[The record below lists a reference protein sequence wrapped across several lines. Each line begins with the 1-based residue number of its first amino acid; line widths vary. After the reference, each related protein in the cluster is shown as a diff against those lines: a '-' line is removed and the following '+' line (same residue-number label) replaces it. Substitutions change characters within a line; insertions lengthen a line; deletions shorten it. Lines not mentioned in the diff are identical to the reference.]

1 MVYGVIQ
8 NFIQG
13 LKYRGGWRGLL
24 EHMYTVRVV
33 VVVVSGR
40 ITMIKQSSVFEFFLN
55 YHKFHHYYF
64 FASNYHNFVEW

>member
-24 EHMYTVRVV
+24 EHMYTVGNNVALHKYATASVMKCLTFCIFR
-33 VVVVSGR
+33 SQLQN
-40 ITMIKQSSVFEFFLN
+40 MINVIIFIK
-55 YHKFHHYYF
+55 
-64 FASNYHNFVEW
+64 

>member
-24 EHMYTVRVV
+24 EHMYTVR
-33 VVVVSGR
+33 
-40 ITMIKQSSVFEFFLN
+40 TMRWLFLL
-55 YHKFHHYYF
+55 FSLS
-64 FASNYHNFVEW
+64 ASLVCLRAFVCVCVM

>member
-24 EHMYTVRVV
+24 EHMYTVRSLTLFCDRRPRHV
-33 VVVVSGR
+33 
-40 ITMIKQSSVFEFFLN
+40 
-55 YHKFHHYYF
+55 
-64 FASNYHNFVEW
+64 